1 MIPLTKGTGWLLL
14 TSILACGFW
23 ILVVLWKQVGV
34 ARGTTVGINISIG
47 GFIAITRLW
56 LLIVI
61 IFTVIDIR
69 ISILV
74 IILLV
79 IICLALQIILIIIVC
94 IVIL

>member
-1 MIPLTKGTGWLLL
+1 MQVHVGMIPVTKGTGWLLL

-34 ARGTTVGINISIG
+34 ARSTTVGTNIAIG

-61 IFTVIDIR
+61 IFTAIDIR
-69 ISILV
+69 ISI
-74 IILLV
+74 
-79 IICLALQIILIIIVC
+79 
-94 IVIL
+94 